1 MASRKRYNGLTE
13 EELRDFLEA
22 KYESFN
28 ISTFIDDDPVS
39 IPHRY
44 TSKSDIEI
52 AAFLTAT
59 ISWGNRKSIIKSAS
73 RMMELMGDAPHD
85 FVMNHTARDL
95 KALKGFVHRTFNAE
109 DLSDFIRALKNL
121 YGEHVSMEHFFA
133 ESIAANGQASP
144 AISAFK
150 QRFFSLP
157 HAARAEKHVS
167 DPLAGSSAKRINM
180 FLRWMVR
187 SDKNAVD
194 FGIWKNILPA
204 HLSIPLDVHSGNVA
218 RQLGMLTRKQNDAR
232 AVEELDTVLR
242 KLDPVDPVK
251 YDYAL
256 FGLGAIEKW

>member
-1 MASRKRYNGLTE
+1 LKKFAGLSFS
-13 EELRDFLEA
+13 ELKSFLDE
-22 KYESFN
+22 KYDQFN
-28 ISTFIDDDPVS
+28 VSAFIDDDPVS

-44 TSKSDIEI
+44 SMLADIEI

-95 KALKGFVHRTFNAE
+95 KSLKGFVHRTFNAE
-109 DLSDFIRALKNL
+109 DLADFARALKSL
-121 YGEHVSMEHFFA
+121 YTEQTSMEHFFA
-133 ESIAANGQASP
+133 EAIAAQGNTAP

-150 QRFFSLP
+150 QRFFSAP
-157 HAARAEKHVS
+157 HAARSEKHVS

-187 SDKNAVD
+187 KDKNLVD
-194 FGIWKNILPA
+194 LGLWKNISTS

-218 RQLGMLTRKQNDAR
+218 RQLGMLTRKQNDLR
-232 AVEELDTVLR
+232 ALEELDGVLR
-242 KLDPVDPVK
+242 LLDPVDPVK

>member
-1 MASRKRYNGLTE
+1 LKKFAGL
-13 EELRDFLEA
+13 
-22 KYESFN
+22 SFN
-28 ISTFIDDDPVS
+28 ELKSFLDEKYDRFNVSAFIDDDPVS

-44 TSKSDIEI
+44 TTHPDIEI

-85 FVMNHTARDL
+85 FVVNHTARDL
-95 KALKGFVHRTFNAE
+95 KTLKGFVHRTFNAE
-109 DLSDFIRALKNL
+109 DLADFIRALKNL
-121 YGEHVSMEHFFA
+121 YGEHASMEHFFA
-133 ESIAANGQASP
+133 ESIAANGQTSL

-187 SDKNAVD
+187 ADKNAVD
-194 FGIWKNILPA
+194 FGIWKNIAPA

-256 FGLGAIEKW
+256 FGLGAIEK

>member
-1 MASRKRYNGLTE
+1 MKKFAGLSFS
-13 EELRDFLEA
+13 ELKSFLDE
-22 KYESFN
+22 KYDQFN
-28 ISTFIDDDPVS
+28 VSAFIDDDPVS

-44 TSKSDIEI
+44 TSKADIEI

-73 RMMELMGDAPHD
+73 RMMELMDDAPHQ
-85 FVMNHTARDL
+85 FVMHHTARDL
-95 KALKGFVHRTFNAE
+95 KSLKGFVHRTFNAE
-109 DLSDFIRALKNL
+109 DLADFIRALKNL
-121 YGEHVSMEHFFA
+121 YTEQPSMEHFFA
-133 ESIAANGQASP
+133 ETITTNGNTAP

-150 QRFFSLP
+150 QRFFGVS
-157 HAARAEKHVS
+157 HAARSEKHVS
-167 DPLAGSSAKRINM
+167 DPLSGSSAKRINM

-187 SDKNAVD
+187 ADKNAVD
-194 FGIWKNILPA
+194 FGIWKNIATA

-218 RQLGMLTRKQNDAR
+218 RQLGMLTRRQNDAR

-242 KLDPVDPVK
+242 KLDSVDPVK

>member
-1 MASRKRYNGLTE
+1 LKKFAGLSLS
-13 EELRDFLEA
+13 ELKSFLDE
-22 KYESFN
+22 KYDQFN
-28 ISTFIDDDPVS
+28 VSAFIDDDPVS

-44 TSKSDIEI
+44 TEKSDIEI

-95 KALKGFVHRTFNAE
+95 KSFQGFVHRTFNAD
-109 DLSDFIRALKNL
+109 DLADFIRALKSL
-121 YGEHVSMEHFFA
+121 YTEQSSMEFFFA
-133 ESIAANGQASP
+133 QSIATNGNTAP

-150 QRFFSLP
+150 QRFFSAP
-157 HAARAEKHVS
+157 HTVRSEKHVS
-167 DPLAGSSAKRINM
+167 DPLSGSSAKRINM

-187 SDKNAVD
+187 ADKNAVD
-194 FGIWKNILPA
+194 FGIWKNIAPA

>member
-1 MASRKRYNGLTE
+1 MASHKRYNGLTE
-13 EELRDFLEA
+13 GELRDFLEA

-28 ISTFIDDDPVS
+28 VSAFIDDDPVS

-44 TSKSDIEI
+44 KLNQDIEV

-59 ISWGNRKSIIKSAS
+59 ISWGNRKSIIKSAC
-73 RMMELMGDAPHD
+73 RMMELMSDAPYD
-85 FVMNHTARDL
+85 FVMNHSSRDL
-95 KALKGFVHRTFNAE
+95 KSLKGFVHRTFNAD
-109 DLSDFIRALKNL
+109 DLSDFILALKSL
-121 YGEHVSMEHFFA
+121 YSERESMEGFFMD
-133 ESIAANGQASP
+133 SIAQHGKTTH
-144 AISAFK
+144 AISEFK
-150 QRFFSLP
+150 QRFFSIP
-157 HAARAEKHVS
+157 HAARTEKHVS

-187 SDKNAVD
+187 KDKNAVD
-194 FGIWKNILPA
+194 LGIWKNIAPA

-242 KLDPVDPVK
+242 KLDPTDPVK

>member
-1 MASRKRYNGLTE
+1 LKKFAGLSFI
-13 EELRDFLEA
+13 ELKSFLDE
-22 KYESFN
+22 KYDQFN
-28 ISTFIDDDPVS
+28 VSAFIDDDPVS

-44 TSKSDIEI
+44 TSKADIEI

-59 ISWGNRKSIIKSAS
+59 ISWGNRKAILKSAN

-85 FVMNHTARDL
+85 FVMHHTARDL
-95 KALKGFVHRTFNAE
+95 KSLQGFVHRTFNAE
-109 DLSDFIRALKNL
+109 DLADFIRALKSL
-121 YGEHVSMEHFFA
+121 YEEHASMEHLFA
-133 ESIAANGQASP
+133 QTIALHGNTSP

-150 QRFFSLP
+150 QRFFSGP

-187 SDKNAVD
+187 ADKNRVD
-194 FGIWKNILPA
+194 LGIWKNISPA

-232 AVEELDTVLR
+232 AVEELDAVLR
-242 KLDPVDPVK
+242 TLDPVDPVK

>member
-1 MASRKRYNGLTE
+1 
-13 EELRDFLEA
+13 
-22 KYESFN
+22 
-28 ISTFIDDDPVS
+28 
-39 IPHRY
+39 
-44 TSKSDIEI
+44 
-52 AAFLTAT
+52 
-59 ISWGNRKSIIKSAS
+59 
-73 RMMELMGDAPHD
+73 
-85 FVMNHTARDL
+85 
-95 KALKGFVHRTFNAE
+95 
-109 DLSDFIRALKNL
+109 
-121 YGEHVSMEHFFA
+121 MEHFFA
-133 ESIAANGQASP
+133 EAIALHGTTSP

-150 QRFFSLP
+150 QRFFSIP

-187 SDKNAVD
+187 KDKNAVD
-194 FGIWKNILPA
+194 LGIWKNIAPA

-242 KLDPVDPVK
+242 KLDPTDPVK